1 MHKMAQLII
10 ERRVKPIL
18 IGEGG
23 NIIKRVQ
30 NMANVK
36 ISSFSQELDQVV
48 LSGEDNFVDV
58 AIREF
63 LGMYLLIIIRV
74 SHEILNSSSN

>member
-1 MHKMAQLII
+1 MI
-10 ERRVKPIL
+10 ERRVKAIL

-23 NIIKRVQ
+23 KIIKRVQ

-36 ISSFSQELDQVV
+36 ISSFSQELEQVV
-48 LSGEDNFVDV
+48 ISGEDNFVDA

-63 LGMYLLIIIRV
+63 LGTYLIIIIRI
-74 SHEILNSSSN
+74 SHEILNSYTQTEPFI